1 LCSEADGVVQIFLKF
16 DMVFFSVRRNSK
28 ILLLKKEGGGEPIAP
43 FA

>member
-1 LCSEADGVVQIFLKF
+1 MFLKIQ
-16 DMVFFSVRRNSK
+16 MVFFSVRYGSK